1 MKYLKYGLG
10 IILLFIAAKLLLN
23 DVVEVPIAASLAFI
37 VAVLSVT
44 IVASL
49 MAKDKPQPE

>member
-10 IILLFIAAKLLLN
+10 VILLFIAAKLLLN
-23 DVVEVPIAASLAFI
+23 EVIEIPIAASLGFI

-44 IVASL
+44 IIASL
-49 MAKDKPQPE
+49 MAKDRPQPE